1 MGTREGCF
9 CTSCVKNRR
18 IAALEAT
25 ERELREALKVLAVAI
40 KPLVGVTDDDDI
52 CLTWDAAQNI
62 RIAMANP
69 IAAAA
74 VMEAGR

>member
-40 KPLVGVTDDDDI
+40 KPLVGVTDE
-52 CLTWDAAQNI
+52 AQ
-62 RIAMANP
+62 
-69 IAAAA
+69 
-74 VMEAGR
+74 